1 MTYLEAY
8 AALTDEELSG
18 LASAGLLRRAKKLS
32 DGVAE
37 AGSDAKGADLTIGGH
52 AVRVD
57 GRGPAAVACECPTG
71 GVCVHMVVA
80 WRWARDRAAE
90 LGVRPPA
97 LGEPGDLVV
106 SAGHGD
112 EAAPGGSGPASSDG
126 PGAGGPGADD
136 SGRAHPGADGPG
148 AAGPARAGAATPRRR
163 AAAERS
169 AAAAKRASAKESAA
183 AKRRAVAV
191 AEVRDAVVHLLD
203 GGLAHLRDDV
213 PESLRGLAGRARVA
227 GFEPVHGLR
236 LDALLRTAAGQAAD
250 LAAHA
255 DGTDESDVLSTLAEV
270 WALCEA
276 HEHAGP
282 GDPGDPF
289 GAGRAASAT
298 GAEGGGTVPGA
309 TAGRTTAGATN
320 GTPSGGTR
328 GGRTAA
334 GNRSGRQEDEIDVAR
349 LVPLGVWWWTAPSGS
364 RGLVFAAWDPGEGR
378 VRTAVTGRPAGSDP
392 SFRREWEAPL
402 LWGASP
408 ARLSDGPFALTAVR
422 TRPDGTL
429 GAGGSPRLA
438 PLGAF
443 DLEELRDVAERT
455 GTASPA
461 RDTVGFGRR
470 PAHVRLLL
478 VRDTGEVGVD
488 EVRQD
493 LTWTV
498 TDSAGQEYLLR
509 VPVEDRRTADTLLHV
524 LAGRWPVVGVTAERR
539 ADRLEPVGIF
549 LRGADGVVRLVSPS
563 LTDQYQIGGESR
575 WSLRTWNTWRKRLSR
590 VAGMRSRARA
600 VTGTAMPDPPVVRA
614 CGLAWDVLVAVAAT
628 GRYRLT
634 PRQRSDLD
642 LARTLARD
650 LGLSTLE
657 RAVSDLV
664 PDGGAGALTPG
675 TVARSAFLV
684 HRTREIV
691 AAR

>member
-8 AALTDEELSG
+8 AALTDEELTG
-18 LASAGLLRRAKKLS
+18 LASTGLLRRARKLS
-32 DGVAE
+32 DDVAE
-37 AGSDAKGADLTIGGH
+37 AGSDAKGADLSIGGH

-57 GRGPAAVACECPTG
+57 GRGPGAATCECPTG
-71 GVCVHMVVA
+71 GVCVHVVVA

-97 LGEPGDLVV
+97 PAWSGD
-106 SAGHGD
+106 
-112 EAAPGGSGPASSDG
+112 AAPGTGCGAEPAPESSGPAK
-126 PGAGGPGADD
+126 PGRRTTAG
-136 SGRAHPGADGPG
+136 
-148 AAGPARAGAATPRRR
+148 
-163 AAAERS
+163 RS
-169 AAAAKRASAKESAA
+169 AAATRRASARESAE

-213 PESLRGLAGRARVA
+213 PESLRELAGRARVA

-255 DGTDESDVLSTLAEV
+255 DGTDESDVLSTLTEI

-282 GDPGDPF
+282 GGQPGPEK
-289 GAGRAASAT
+289 GPEGPAPARGRKK
-298 GAEGGGTVPGA
+298 
-309 TAGRTTAGATN
+309 
-320 GTPSGGTR
+320 
-328 GGRTAA
+328 AA
-334 GNRSGRQEDEIDVAR
+334 GNRSGREEDEIDVAR
-349 LVPLGVWWWTAPSGS
+349 LVPLGVRWWTAPSGS

-392 SFRREWEAPL
+392 SFRRDWEASL

-408 ARLSDGPFALTAVR
+408 ARLSDGPFALSAVR
-422 TRPDGTL
+422 ARPDGTL
-429 GAGGSPRLA
+429 GAGGSPRLE
-438 PLGAF
+438 PQGAF
-443 DLEELRDVAERT
+443 DLDELRDAAERT
-455 GTASPA
+455 GATSPA

-470 PAHVRLLL
+470 PSHLRLLF
-478 VRDTGEVGVD
+478 VRDTGDVGVD

-498 TDSAGQEYLLR
+498 TDSTGQEHLLR
-509 VPVEDRRTADTLLHV
+509 VPVEDRRTADVILHV
-524 LAGRWPVVGVTAERR
+524 LAGRWTVIGVTVERH
-539 ADRLEPVGIF
+539 ADRTEPVGIF

-563 LTDQYQIGGESR
+563 LTDQYRIGRESR
-575 WSLRTWNTWRKRLSR
+575 WSRHQWETWRKRLSR
-590 VAGMRSRARA
+590 VAGLRSRARA
-600 VTGTAMPDPPVVRA
+600 VTEAAEPDPPAVRA

-657 RAVSDLV
+657 RAVTDLA
-664 PDGGAGALTPG
+664 PDDGGLRSAVAALRSAVAPDAGLSALTPEA
-675 TVARSAFLV
+675 VARTAFLV
-684 HRTREIV
+684 RRTREI
-691 AAR
+691 ATATRPT